1 MTTGEKGK
9 VGFQKVYDDNDFISI
24 LDETEIS
31 TGVVRDRLKQ
41 IDEKYNRIHY
51 DWVKKTL
58 IRLADAGKVEM
69 VKLEGSRMYFWK
81 QKEQEGK

>member
-9 VGFQKVYDDNDFISI
+9 VGFQKVYDDNDFISV

-58 IRLADAGKVEM
+58 IRLADVGKVEM
-69 VKLEGSRMYFWK
+69 VKFEGSRMYFWK
-81 QKEQEGK
+81 QKEQEK